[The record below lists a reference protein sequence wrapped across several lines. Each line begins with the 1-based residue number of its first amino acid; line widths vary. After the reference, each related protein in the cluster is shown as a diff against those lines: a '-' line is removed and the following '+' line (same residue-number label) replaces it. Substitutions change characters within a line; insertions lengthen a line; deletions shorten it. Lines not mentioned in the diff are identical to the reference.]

1 MQFLLAFTGVAL
13 LNPPH
18 EVQQKPICNVPASL
32 CRVWSDQMEILKYD
46 ENTYFPLALNPQQT
60 EKYGVLQ
67 VIKPETC
74 LLIRKTLQSGLRFQ
88 NGVCS

>member
-32 CRVWSDQMEILKYD
+32 CRV
-46 ENTYFPLALNPQQT
+46 
-60 EKYGVLQ
+60 
-67 VIKPETC
+67 
-74 LLIRKTLQSGLRFQ
+74 
-88 NGVCS
+88 